1 LLSRHAVVWLSPV
14 IITVHN
20 AEEAAAF
27 SHILPQVALLLPA
40 PLGAAAARL
49 TYPAMLIALG
59 VVSLLAVGISIFA
72 ARNPKSRWG
81 IWLVLVLQATMA
93 INAVSHVVT
102 AVVIFRGYA
111 PGLIT
116 ALLFN
121 APFAAYCFWRAREEQ
136 WVSGR
141 WLAGVIPVALF
152 VHGPV
157 LFTGLWLAGKFA
169 R

>member
-1 LLSRHAVVWLSPV
+1 MVVWLSPI

-27 SHILPQVALLLPA
+27 ARLLPQVPSLLPT
-40 PLGAAAARL
+40 PFGAAAARL
-49 TYPAMLIALG
+49 TYPVLLIALA
-59 VVSLLAVGISIFA
+59 VVSLLALGISILA
-72 ARNPKSRWG
+72 ARTPKSSWG

-93 INAVSHVVT
+93 INALSHLLT
-102 AVVIFRGYA
+102 AVVIFHGYA

-121 APFAAYCFWRAREEQ
+121 APFAAYCFWRAREEH

-141 WLAGVIPVALF
+141 SLAAVLPVALF

-157 LFTGLWLAGKFA
+157 LFTGLWLAGLFA